1 LQAKD
6 LQKHANSPAEPN
18 RKPPEPFLE
27 KHFRTLPIHQNN
39 TSEHQIGAHLVHQV
53 TSGSDEPS
61 PHVDPRLIEIINQ
74 WPELP
79 EHILQTILTI
89 VESATPTESNRDRLN
104 PGLCK
109 DTTPAN
115 TT

>member
-1 LQAKD
+1 MPKQNCYNSTTNLSRESFTNELTENQP
-6 LQKHANSPAEPN
+6 KHKPN
-18 RKPPEPFLE
+18 TSK
-27 KHFRTLPIHQNN
+27 QNYN
-39 TSEHQIGAHLVHQV
+39 TSECSECALCVRKQK
-53 TSGSDEPS
+53 TSDIRIAYIE
-61 PHVDPRLIEIINQ
+61 DRL
-74 WPELP
+74 PELP

-109 DTTPAN
+109 DITPAD